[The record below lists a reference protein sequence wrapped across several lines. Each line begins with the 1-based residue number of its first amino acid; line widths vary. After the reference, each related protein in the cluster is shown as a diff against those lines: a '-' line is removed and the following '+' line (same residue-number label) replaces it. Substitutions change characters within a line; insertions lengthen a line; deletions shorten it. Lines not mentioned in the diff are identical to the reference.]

1 MRIDYDAKRGL
12 LYVELRSGRGPI
24 IRYETVVPGVFAD
37 FDEDETLVGI
47 EVIDAKLADEAAE
60 AFEVALRPAS

>member
-12 LYVELRSGRGPI
+12 LYVRLRTDHGPI
-24 IRYETVVPGVFAD
+24 IRSETVVPGVFAD
-37 FDEDETLVGI
+37 FDEDNNLVGI

-60 AFEVALRPAS
+60 QFEVALRPAS